1 MFIHSSPLFII
12 VSNCF
17 STSDIGYVYPLL
29 CFGPEVAVINW
40 YVTLKLV
47 ESIARSVLDSPIPP
61 RRISS
66 KFFFINIIIF

>member
-1 MFIHSSPLFII
+1 MLIHSSPLFII

-40 YVTLKLV
+40 YVILKLV

-61 RRISS
+61 EENFVDIPLY
-66 KFFFINIIIF
+66 